1 MTIRGALAFAERLP
15 RATEEP
21 DDDWVL
27 SFSLHEPGRVQ
38 QGSLPWAERG
48 PVRGFFHGLL
58 FERETLA
65 DKTNSRPDCS
75 DAELVLRVYEHGGQG
90 ALSRLRGSFVTAI
103 VDRARDLAIVTRDP
117 LGSHPLFYTEAG
129 SCVLFAAAPQP
140 LLNWPGVSRALNR
153 AALADHLS
161 GRWPDPRETF
171 FSAVRRV
178 PSGWRAVV
186 SAGRLRLERYWDPI
200 PDDRPVQWLTAE
212 ETARFD
218 EVFDRAVDRCL
229 HNGPT
234 GIFLSGGL
242 DSISVAAV
250 ASDRTR
256 HLAHSPLVA
265 LSVGFTDPTCDERAR
280 QAAVARELGL
290 RQYLVDFNE
299 AVGPRPLLE
308 QALEL
313 NKELGA
319 PLLHSYKPAFLAL
332 ARRARLNGVRT
343 VLTGQGGDEWLTV
356 TPLLSADLLRRG
368 AFLELAQF
376 FGTLRRSYQSP
387 PLAIARNLLWTC
399 GLRPLAGLAF
409 HRLMPE
415 AHKSRRLERL
425 LAGDP
430 IWVTPDPELRA
441 EQRRRAE
448 GMLAAPDP
456 PQGFYVREL
465 RAGIDHTLIA
475 WEAEEEYA
483 LGRRIGVRFLHPFW
497 DPDVVE
503 ILGRIPPR
511 LLSEGGRTKG
521 LIRQTLARRFPEL
534 RLERQ
539 RKVQATPFFQSLL
552 LREGL
557 ALADA
562 VGDFPALSALG
573 IVDGRATGAFVR
585 ARIKQ
590 PGPQSIRAWQPLNLE
605 IWAQSHGG
613 REYGYAQ

>member
-1 MTIRGALAFAERLP
+1 MTNRGALALAERLP
-15 RATEEP
+15 RPTEELH
-21 DDDWVL
+21 DDWVL
-27 SFSLHEPGRVQ
+27 SVSLHEPGRVQ
-38 QGSLPWAERG
+38 PDCLPWAERG
-48 PVRGFFHGLL
+48 SVRGFFHGLL
-58 FERETLA
+58 FERESLA
-65 DKTNSRPDCS
+65 ATTNSRSDCP
-75 DAELVLRVYEHGGQG
+75 DAELVLRVYEHGGEV
-90 ALSRLRGSFVTAI
+90 ALSRLRGSFVIAI
-103 VDRARDLAIVTRDP
+103 IDRTRGLAIVARDP
-117 LGSHPLFYTEAG
+117 LGSHPLFYAEAG
-129 SCVLFAAAPQP
+129 SCVLFAAASRP
-140 LLNWPGVSRALNR
+140 LLNSLGVSRALNR
-153 AALADHLS
+153 DALADHLCS
-161 GRWPDPRETF
+161 RWPDPHETF

-178 PSGWRAVV
+178 PAGRRAIV
-186 SAGRLRLERYWDPI
+186 SAGHLSLERYWDPM

-218 EVFDRAVDRCL
+218 EVFNQAVDRCL

-250 ASDRTR
+250 AADRAR
-256 HLAHSPLVA
+256 RIGHNPPLA
-265 LSVGFTDPTCDERAR
+265 LSLGFTDPSCDERVR

-290 RQYLVDFNE
+290 RQYLLDPHE

-313 NKELGA
+313 NQEIDA
-319 PLLHSYKPAFLAL
+319 PLLHTYKPSFLAL
-332 ARRARLNGVRT
+332 ARRARLNGVQT
-343 VLTGQGGDEWLTV
+343 VLTGQGGDEWLAV
-356 TPLLSADLLRRG
+356 TPLLAADLLRRG
-368 AFLELAQF
+368 AILELAHF
-376 FGTLRRSYQSP
+376 FGALLRSYEVS
-387 PLAIARNLLWTC
+387 PLALARNLLWTC
-399 GLRPLAGLAF
+399 GLRPLAGSAF

-415 AHKSRRLERL
+415 ANKSRRLERL

-448 GMLAAPDP
+448 CMLAAPEP
-456 PQGFYVREL
+456 RQGFYVREL

-475 WEAEEEYA
+475 WDAEEQYA
-483 LGRRIGVRFLHPFW
+483 LGRRIGVQFLHPFW

-503 ILGRIPPR
+503 MLGRIPPR
-511 LLSEGGRTKG
+511 LLNEGGRTKG

-539 RKVQATPFFQSLL
+539 RKVQATPVFLSLL

-557 ALADA
+557 ALAEA

-585 ARIKQ
+585 AHITQ
-590 PGPQSIRAWQPLNLE
+590 PSLKSYRAWQPINLE
-605 IWAQSHGG
+605 MWVRSHGG
-613 REYGYAQ
+613 H